1 MKAMEKF
8 VESLDLEELSSREE
22 FVAMA
27 QGTETLD
34 NHGDGLWVV
43 GWKVM

>member
-1 MKAMEKF
+1 MKKL

-22 FVAMA
+22 FVTMA

-34 NHGDGLWVV
+34 NHGEGMWIV